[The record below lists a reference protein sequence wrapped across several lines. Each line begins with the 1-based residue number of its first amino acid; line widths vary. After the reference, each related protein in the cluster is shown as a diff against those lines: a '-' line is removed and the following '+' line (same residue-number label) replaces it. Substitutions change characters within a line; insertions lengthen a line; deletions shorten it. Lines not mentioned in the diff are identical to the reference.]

1 MVNQEEINNK
11 FIEII
16 RFLKSEYGYT
26 QEYIVEKAK
35 LGKSYISKI
44 KNGEINAGDKTIAK
58 LCDAFEQINP
68 DFIYGRNPYKTKRE
82 EAEAKF
88 EQTLKEVQCIE
99 HVPSQPN
106 RENDLKDELIA
117 TLKSQMSDLRIQLNQ
132 EQQRVEEQKEH
143 IATLKRENDL
153 LRQQLAQYQTNE
165 IIRKHPFP
173 TGVADERRIEDSVN
187 V

>member
-68 DFIYGRNPYKTKRE
+68 DFIYGRSPYKTKHE

-99 HVPSQPN
+99 HVHSQPN

-117 TLKSQMSDLRIQLNQ
+117 QLKKQVQDKDDQLADK
-132 EQQRVEEQKEH
+132 ERTIRLLEQKIEYLEAMQH
-143 IATLKRENDL
+143 IDTDDI
-153 LRQQLAQYQTNE
+153 LRS
-165 IIRKHPFP
+165 PFP
-173 TGVADERRIEDSVN
+173 VGVADDGIRKENDNMRV
-187 V
+187 

>member
-58 LCDAFEQINP
+58 LCDAFKQINP
-68 DFIYGRNPYKTKRE
+68 DFIYGRSPYKTKRE

-99 HVPSQPN
+99 HVPSQTN
-106 RENDLKDELIA
+106 RENDLKDELISQ
-117 TLKSQMSDLRIQLNQ
+117 LKKQVQDKDDQLADK
-132 EQQRVEEQKEH
+132 ERTIRLLEQKIEYLEAMQH
-143 IATLKRENDL
+143 IDTDDI
-153 LRQQLAQYQTNE
+153 LRS
-165 IIRKHPFP
+165 PFP
-173 TGVADERRIEDSVN
+173 VGVADNGTRKENDNMRV
-187 V
+187 